1 MPDPVPGIHHITVIA
16 SDPQANVDFY
26 TGFLGLRL
34 VKKTVNFDDPGTYH
48 LYYGDDIGH
57 PGTILTFFPWP
68 NAYSG
73 RPGAGEVITVA
84 FTIPP
89 DSLDHWLRLAKKR
102 NISVTGPQNRATGEP
117 YLSLQ
122 DPDGLPIELVA
133 ETHGSGHAIQGFHSA
148 ALALRNPEPTA
159 ELLTKSFG
167 FRLLEQHGDRLR
179 FKAESSGPGHFVDLI
194 AQPGSTPRGAMGAGT
209 VHHIAWRTA
218 NDETQK
224 LWRRHLIEKGHN
236 VTPVMDRQ
244 YFHSIYFREPG
255 GVLFEIATDP
265 PGFTFDE
272 TADQLGSGLKLP
284 PWLEPE
290 RRAIEAS
297 LPPLETHAGTT
308 RA

>member
-1 MPDPVPGIHHITVIA
+1 MNEAVPGIHHITVIA
-16 SDPQANVDFY
+16 SDPQANLDFY
-26 TGFLGLRL
+26 TEFLGLRL

-48 LYYGDDIGH
+48 LYYGDEIGR

-68 NAYSG
+68 NAYRG
-73 RPGAGEVITVA
+73 KAGAGEVVKVA
-84 FTIPP
+84 FTVPEG
-89 DSLDHWLRLAKKR
+89 SLEHWCQRAKER
-102 NISVTGPQNRATGEP
+102 NIPIMRAADSI
-117 YLSLQ
+117 SLH
-122 DPDGLPIELVA
+122 DPDGLQLELVESTA
-133 ETHGSGHAIQGFHSA
+133 GSGHAIHGFHSA
-148 ALALRNPEPTA
+148 AIAIRTPEATT

-167 FRLLEQHGDRLR
+167 FRLLEENGDRSR
-179 FKAESSGPGHFVDLI
+179 FAAAGEGPGHLVDLV
-194 AQPGSTPRGAMGAGT
+194 ALPGSTPRGAMGAGT

-224 LWRRHLIEKGHN
+224 LWRRHLIENGHN

-265 PGFTFDE
+265 PGFSFDE
-272 TADQLGSGLKLP
+272 TVDQLGTGLKLP

-290 RRAIEAS
+290 RKAIETA
-297 LPPLETHAGTT
+297 LPPLETHAASTA

>member
-1 MPDPVPGIHHITVIA
+1 MREAVPGIHHITVIA

-26 TGFLGLRL
+26 TEFLGLRL
-34 VKKTVNFDDPGTYH
+34 VKKTVNFDDPGTFH
-48 LYYGDDIGH
+48 LYYGDEIGR

-68 NAYSG
+68 TAYRG
-73 RPGAGEVITVA
+73 KTGAGEVVKVA
-84 FTIPP
+84 FTVPEG
-89 DSLDHWLRLAKKR
+89 SLEHWSRRAEER
-102 NISVTGPQNRATGEP
+102 NIATMRDHD
-117 YLSLQ
+117 SIAFH
-122 DPDGLPIELVA
+122 DPDGLQLELIES
-133 ETHGSGHAIQGFHSA
+133 GSGVSHAIHGFHSA
-148 ALALRNPEPTA
+148 AMAVRNPGATID
-159 ELLTKSFG
+159 LLTKSLG
-167 FRLLEQHGDRLR
+167 FRLLEENGDRSR
-179 FKAESSGPGHFVDLI
+179 FTAAGEGPGHFVDLI
-194 AQPGSTPRGAMGAGT
+194 ALPGSTPRGSMGAGT

-224 LWRRHLIEKGHN
+224 LWRRHLIENGHN

-272 TADQLGSGLKLP
+272 SADQLGTGLKLP

-290 RRAIEAS
+290 RNAIENV
-297 LPPLETHAGTT
+297 LPPLEKHAASST